1 MQRPRINLG
10 LASTG
15 AAASRKGSPAT
26 DIATAHRCRFGGTG
40 FAGATRAL
48 RVRLCVTSAV
58 RPVGRA
64 AVEQPRLDR
73 RIDPPA
79 EQNLSRPPVALA
91 TPIPALSSDEVTTAR
106 VFDRL
111 AVVVLGVVGVVAL
124 LTFRDYG
131 LSWDDYTHSEYGDL
145 LLKFYLSGL
154 RDQRALSWVNLY
166 YYGGGFDLLAAL
178 AAKLLPFTLF
188 ETRRLM
194 GAAVGV
200 LGLFVTW
207 RIGRRVGG
215 PAAGLIALVLLA
227 TCPLYYGHMFMNP
240 KDSPF
245 AVAMAIFLLAL
256 VRIFEEYPRVSIAS
270 GALVGAGFGL
280 AFGSRIMGAFGAID
294 ALAALAFIFAID
306 ARARGIRS
314 AGARLG
320 RFVLALVPAMVL
332 AYAVMALVWPWSVGN
347 PLNPL
352 RAVEYF
358 SRFFE
363 KPWQELFDGRVISVP
378 DMPRSY
384 VPTLFALKLPVIL
397 SVLGFGG
404 VAGALVAAF
413 RSNVAA
419 NRRAILLLVALAAL
433 LPLAVTIAL
442 RPAMYNGIRHFVF
455 VLPPLAVLGGLA
467 AVSLI
472 EMAARRLR
480 FAPIAAAL
488 VLVVGAA
495 VPVVEMVR
503 LHPYE
508 YTDFNGLAGGVAG
521 ARDRYMLDYWG
532 LSFKQ
537 ASQALRAR
545 LAERHETKPSD
556 RRWKLAVC
564 GPHRSPQVE
573 LGGDFET
580 SWDPTGA
587 DFALMLAEFYCA
599 KLDAPLLVEIVRD
612 GVTYARVYDI
622 RGRSFPTLLTQPGL

>member
-1 MQRPRINLG
+1 
-10 LASTG
+10 
-15 AAASRKGSPAT
+15 
-26 DIATAHRCRFGGTG
+26 
-40 FAGATRAL
+40 
-48 RVRLCVTSAV
+48 
-58 RPVGRA
+58 
-64 AVEQPRLDR
+64 
-73 RIDPPA
+73 
-79 EQNLSRPPVALA
+79 VALA
-91 TPIPALSSDEVTTAR
+91 TPIPALSSEELTRSR

-111 AVVVLGVVGVVAL
+111 AVVVLGVVGVMAL

-131 LSWDDYTHSEYGDL
+131 LSWDDYAHSEYGDL
-145 LLKFYLSGL
+145 LLKFYVSGL

-188 ETRRLM
+188 ETRRLT

-215 PAAGLIALVLLA
+215 PPAGLIALVLLA
-227 TCPLYYGHMFMNP
+227 ACPLYYGHMFMNP

-245 AVAMAIFLLAL
+245 AVAMAIFLLGL
-256 VRIFEEYPRVSIAS
+256 VRSFEEYPRVSIATS
-270 GALVGAGFGL
+270 ALVGSGFGL
-280 AFGSRIMGAFGAID
+280 SFGSRIMGAFGAID
-294 ALAALAFIFAID
+294 AIAAIALIFTIES
-306 ARARGIRS
+306 RARGVRS
-314 AGARLG
+314 ASARLG
-320 RFVLALVPAMVL
+320 HFVLALVPAMFL
-332 AYAVMALVWPWSVGN
+332 AYAVMALVWPWSVGD

-363 KPWQELFDGRVISVP
+363 TPWHELFDGRLISVP

-404 VAGALVAAF
+404 AAGALVAAF
-413 RSNVAA
+413 RRDVAI
-419 NRRAILLLVALAAL
+419 NRRAVLLLVALAAL
-433 LPLAVTIAL
+433 LPLAITIAL

-467 AVSLI
+467 GISVVEI
-472 EMAARRLR
+472 AARRFR
-480 FAPIAAAL
+480 FRPIAAA
-488 VLVVGAA
+488 VILVVGAA
-495 VPVVEMVR
+495 IPVVEMVR

-508 YTDFNGLAGGVAG
+508 YTDFNWFSGGVAR

-537 ASQALRAR
+537 ASQALLAR
-545 LAERHETKPSD
+545 LAERHETKPPN
-556 RRWKLAVC
+556 RRWKIAVC

-573 LGGDFET
+573 LGPDFET
-580 SWDPTGA
+580 TWDPAGA
-587 DFALMLAEFYCA
+587 DFAMMLGEFYCA
-599 KLDAPLLVEIVRD
+599 KFDAPLLVEIVRD
-612 GVTYARVYDI
+612 GVTYVRVYDI
-622 RGRSFPTLLTQPGL
+622 RGRSFSTLLTQPGL